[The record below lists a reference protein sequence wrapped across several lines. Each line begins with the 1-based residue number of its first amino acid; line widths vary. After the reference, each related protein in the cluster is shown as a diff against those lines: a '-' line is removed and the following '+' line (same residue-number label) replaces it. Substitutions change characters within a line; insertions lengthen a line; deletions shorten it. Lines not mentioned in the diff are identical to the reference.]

1 MVHKTLSELI
11 TALERGTKLHIA
23 VAFLKNYGNSMTRC
37 AHSQVIHDRPVCAA
51 TKTTREGLA
60 ACYRCRMTVQHA
72 VIHRKK
78 PMEGYCTKGVYE
90 YCHPVIWEDRVV
102 AIIFVGNV
110 LTEDQSQRQRL
121 LRHVEPDLLETMEQ
135 RFSREE
141 CRETALILDSYI
153 RLLLDRY
160 GTEGTEE
167 YDPLV
172 ENIKSF
178 IRENTAYDFTVEDL
192 AQRFGYNPK
201 YLGRLFA
208 QHAGCTVKQFCTS
221 IRVNKAK
228 ELLTK
233 TNLSIADIARQV
245 GYDYVTYFDRVF
257 LEATK
262 LSPGQY
268 RAATK
273 PPKQNL

>member
-1 MVHKTLSELI
+1 MVHKRLSDLI
-11 TALERGTKLHIA
+11 AALERGTKLHIA
-23 VAFLKNYGNSMTRC
+23 VSFLKNYGNAMTHC
-37 AHSQVIHDRPVCAA
+37 THSQAIHDRPVCIA

-60 ACYRCRMTVQHA
+60 ACYRCRMTVQRA
-72 VIHRKK
+72 VIRRKK
-78 PMEGYCTKGVYE
+78 PMSGCCTKGVYE
-90 YCHPVIWEDRVV
+90 YCHPVIREDRVV
-102 AIIFVGNV
+102 AVIFVGNV
-110 LTEDQSQRQRL
+110 LTEDPAQQQRL
-121 LRHVEPDLLETMEQ
+121 SRYVEPELLETMEQ
-135 RFSREE
+135 RFTPDD

-160 GTEGTEE
+160 GAVENGE
-167 YDPLV
+167 YDPLA
-172 ENIKSF
+172 ENIKNF
-178 IRENTAYDFTVEDL
+178 IRENMAYDFTVEDL
-192 AQRFGYNPK
+192 AERFGYHPK

-208 QHAGCTVKQFCTS
+208 RQAGCTVKQFCTS
-221 IRVNKAK
+221 IRVSRAK

-257 LEATK
+257 LEMTG

-273 PPKQNL
+273 PAK

>member
-1 MVHKTLSELI
+1 MAHKTLSSLI

-23 VAFLKNYGNSMTRC
+23 VSFLENYGNVMTHRT
-37 AHSQVIHDRPVCAA
+37 HSQVIHGQPVCAA
-51 TKTTREGLA
+51 TKLTREGMS
-60 ACYRCRMTVQHA
+60 ACYRCRMTVQNA
-72 VIHRKK
+72 VIRRKK
-78 PMEGYCTKGVYE
+78 PVAGYCTKGVYE

-102 AIIFVGNV
+102 AVVFVGNV
-110 LTEDQSQRQRL
+110 LTEDPNQHQRL
-121 LRHVEPDLLETMEQ
+121 LRYVEPELLETME
-135 RFSREE
+135 RGLTPED

-153 RLLLDRY
+153 RFLLDRY
-160 GTEGTEE
+160 GTVETGE
-167 YDPLV
+167 YNPLV
-172 ENIKSF
+172 ENIKNF
-178 IRENTAYDFTVEDL
+178 IQENMAYDFTVEDL
-192 AQRFGYNPK
+192 AERFGYHPK

-208 QHAGCTVKQFCTS
+208 QHAGCTLKQYCTA

-233 TNLSIADIARQV
+233 TNLSIADIGRQV

-257 LEATK
+257 LATAK

-273 PPKQNL
+273 TKPPK